1 MAEVKQTNFRL
12 DQEQVEKFRK
22 FCDDNHFNQSD
33 GFSFLMNLIDVKNTM
48 VAAPKR
54 QTEIEAFQKHLKDM
68 TQIYLN
74 SVDLCTNAEE
84 RIRDEYLAL
93 IESKD
98 ITIIDLQAKVKELE
112 DGYDAA
118 KATSDQAAKDAAQA
132 VKDAEAAKKQADTTD
147 QLCREKE
154 ETIAGLKE
162 KLADREALKTEN
174 EVMRERISE
183 METLRGENEELKRV
197 IAANKADAD
206 RKAADAEREHS
217 DALKDAARELQAEKE
232 SSKRA
237 LADVAKDHEA
247 AINALRMEMEHK
259 ISDAKKDAAL
269 EMAERLREVE
279 KENAKETATLQARI
293 KELEDRIRSLQAS
306 TRKST
311 NNG

>member
-22 FCDDNHFNQSD
+22 FCEDNHFNQAD
-33 GFSFLMNLIDVKNTM
+33 GFGFLMNLIDVNNTM

-54 QTEIEAFQKHLKDM
+54 QTEIESFRKHLEDM

-74 SVDLCTNAEE
+74 SVDLCTYAEE
-84 RIRDEYLAL
+84 RIRSEYIAL
-93 IESKD
+93 VESKD
-98 ITIIDLQAKVKELE
+98 ITIIDLQAKVKDLE
-112 DGYDAA
+112 NGYAENKAA
-118 KATSDQAAKDAAQA
+118 SDQAAKDAAQA
-132 VKDAEAAKKQADTTD
+132 VKDAEAAKKQADTAD

-217 DALKDAARELQAEKE
+217 DALKAAARELQAEKE

-306 TRKST
+306 TRKGT